1 MGLIKLHVTTFL
13 HGFMKRCQEELKN
26 SVECPSPSP
35 KPYFHGVG
43 FCHDSGA
50 FGLGLNSD
58 SILFC
63 FGLDWD
69 SSLSEKKVQKLL
81 LELYLFKRYTVV
93 PY

>member
-43 FCHDSGA
+43 FVMTQEPLDSV
-50 FGLGLNSD
+50 LTQTQS
-58 SILFC
+58 SFC